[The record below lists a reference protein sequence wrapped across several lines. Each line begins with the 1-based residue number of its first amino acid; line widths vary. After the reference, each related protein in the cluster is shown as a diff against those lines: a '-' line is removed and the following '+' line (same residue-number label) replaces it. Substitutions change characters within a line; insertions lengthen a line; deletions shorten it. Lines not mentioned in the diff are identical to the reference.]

1 MATVAVPA
9 QQAREVRELFVD
21 WSRKLGAHIVSE
33 PPESGGGVR
42 GTVNFSCVPEEFL
55 TVLDEEGIRYTKIST

>member
-21 WSRKLGAHIVSE
+21 WSRRLDAHIVSE
-33 PPESGGGVR
+33 PLESGGAK

-55 TVLDEEGIRYTKIST
+55 AVLDEEGIRCTMIST